1 MNKKK
6 SCCTKRFLAEQGFWT
21 SFGLVLLRSMMLY
34 YHQKKHPRWEGASMN
49 SFAPTPVTSSVASSW
64 PFQKV
69 LIANRGEIAVR
80 IIRAC
85 RDLGLTSIAVY
96 SDADRSALHVRM
108 ADEAYHI
115 GPSQASQSYL
125 HIPKIIEVAKYAGA
139 EAIHPGYGFLS
150 ENADFVD
157 ACTAA
162 GLIFVGPS
170 AEAQRA
176 MGEKTAARRTAQA
189 AGVPIVPGAMT
200 DEGDDTAF
208 AETAEQLGYPVLLKA
223 AAGGGGKGIRF
234 VRDPKDLLTSL
245 RTARSEAR
253 SAFGDGRVYMEK
265 AVSPARHIE
274 VQFIADTHGNVVHL
288 GEREC
293 SIQRRHQKLIEE
305 APSPVLDDELREQI
319 SSSAVRLVRAIR
331 YVNAGTA
338 EFLLGPDRTFYFLE
352 VNARIQVEHP
362 VTELYT
368 GIDLVQEQ
376 FRVAAG
382 LPLSFTQRDVVFRGA
397 AIECRISA
405 EDPEN
410 RFLPATGSVQAL
422 QEPSG
427 PGVRVDSSL
436 YAGLQVPLFYD
447 PLLAKLIVWGR
458 DRSQAIARMRR
469 ALAEYQIAG
478 VRTTLPFARWLM
490 DQPRFIEA
498 NFSTDFIAEEWD
510 TRQKAAEIV
519 PVASA
524 GELQNGQHAGLAPA
538 QVASIVGGLLMHEQL
553 AEDKQRRHP
562 AANSDEEGSRWRE
575 VSRKDVLRRI

>member
-1 MNKKK
+1 
-6 SCCTKRFLAEQGFWT
+6 
-21 SFGLVLLRSMMLY
+21 
-34 YHQKKHPRWEGASMN
+34 MN
-49 SFAPTPVTSSVASSW
+49 SFTPTSSW

-69 LIANRGEIAVR
+69 LVANRGEIAVR
-80 IIRAC
+80 VIRAC
-85 RDLGLTSIAVY
+85 RELGLTSVAVY
-96 SDADRSALHVRM
+96 SDADRNALHVRM

-125 HIPKIIEVAKYAGA
+125 HIPTIIEVARYAGV

-150 ENADFVD
+150 ENATFVD
-157 ACTAA
+157 ACADA
-162 GLIFVGPS
+162 GLIFVGPP
-170 AEAQRA
+170 AEVQRA

-189 AGVPIVPGAMT
+189 ADVPIVPGAMT
-200 DEGDDTAF
+200 EEGDDAAF
-208 AETAEQLGYPVLLKA
+208 VASAEQLGYPILLKA
-223 AAGGGGKGIRF
+223 AAGGGGKGIRL
-234 VRDPKDLLTSL
+234 VRDAKNLIPSL

-274 VQFIADTHGNVVHL
+274 VQFIADTYGNIVHL

-305 APSPVLDDELREQI
+305 APSPLLDDELREQI
-319 SSSAVRLVRAIR
+319 TSSAVRLVRAIH

-338 EFLLGPDRTFYFLE
+338 EFLLGPERTFYFLE

-362 VTELYT
+362 VTEWCT

-382 LPLSFTQRDVVFRGA
+382 LPLSFTQQDVRFRGA

-410 RFLPATGSVQAL
+410 RFLPATGLVQAL

-436 YAGLQVPLFYD
+436 YPGQQVPLFYD
-447 PLLAKLIVWGR
+447 PLLSKLIVWGR

-469 ALAEYQIAG
+469 ALAEYQVVG

-490 DQPRFIEA
+490 QQPRFITGDL
-498 NFSTDFIAEEWD
+498 STDFVAEEWD
-510 TRQKAAEIV
+510 TRNAGA
-519 PVASA
+519 ASA
-524 GELQNGQHAGLAPA
+524 VALEAEDTGLAGESEMAPGID
-538 QVASIVGGLLMHEQL
+538 QVAALVGGLLANEHME
-553 AEDKQRRHP
+553 AEKLRRRP
-562 AANSDEEGSRWRE
+562 VAETNGTMSRWRE
-575 VSRKDVLRRI
+575 AGRREALR

>member
-1 MNKKK
+1 MN
-6 SCCTKRFLAEQGFWT
+6 TRTHAID
-21 SFGLVLLRSMMLY
+21 
-34 YHQKKHPRWEGASMN
+34 HA
-49 SFAPTPVTSSVASSW
+49 AVAQW

-69 LIANRGEIAVR
+69 LIANRGEIAIRV
-80 IIRAC
+80 IRAC
-85 RDLGLTSIAVY
+85 RELGLSSVAVY
-96 SDADRSALHVRM
+96 SDADRNALHVRM

-115 GPSQASQSYL
+115 GPAQASQSYL
-125 HIPKIIEVAKYAGA
+125 HIPTIIEVAQYAGA
-139 EAIHPGYGFLS
+139 QAIHPGYGFLS
-150 ENADFVD
+150 ENATFVD
-157 ACTAA
+157 SCAAA
-162 GLIFVGPS
+162 GLIFIGPP

-189 AGVPIVPGAMT
+189 ASVPIVPGAMT
-200 DEGDDTAF
+200 DEEDDTKYA
-208 AETAEQLGYPVLLKA
+208 ATAEQLGYPVLLKA

-234 VRDPKDLLTSL
+234 VRDPKDLVSPL

-265 AVSPARHIE
+265 AVAPARHIE

-305 APSPVLDDELREQI
+305 SPSPVLDDELREQI
-319 SSSAVRLVRAIR
+319 TSSAVRLVRAIR
-331 YVNAGTA
+331 YVNAGTT
-338 EFLLGPDRTFYFLE
+338 EFLLGPDRNFYFLE

-362 VTELYT
+362 VTEWYT

-382 LPLSFTQRDVVFRGA
+382 LPLSFTQKDVVFRGA

-436 YAGLQVPLFYD
+436 YPGQQVPLFYD
-447 PLLAKLIVWGR
+447 PLLSKLIVWGR

-469 ALAEYQIAG
+469 ALAEYQVVG

-490 DQPRFIEA
+490 DQPRFSA
-498 NFSTDFIAEEWD
+498 ADFSTDFIAEEWD
-510 TRQKAAEIV
+510 TRQKAAEV
-519 PVASA
+519 VAVESA
-524 GELQNGQHAGLAPA
+524 SELQNGQHAELAPS
-538 QVASIVGGLLMHEQL
+538 QVAAIVGGLLMHEQL
-553 AEDKQRRHP
+553 AEDRRRRHP
-562 AANSDEEGSRWRE
+562 AATSGEGGSRWRE
-575 VSRKDVLRRI
+575 VSRKEVLRRI

>member
-1 MNKKK
+1 MD
-6 SCCTKRFLAEQGFWT
+6 T
-21 SFGLVLLRSMMLY
+21 S
-34 YHQKKHPRWEGASMN
+34 
-49 SFAPTPVTSSVASSW
+49 APTSSW

-69 LIANRGEIAVR
+69 LIANRGEITIRV
-80 IIRAC
+80 IRAC
-85 RDLGLTSIAVY
+85 RELGLTSVAVY
-96 SDADRSALHVRM
+96 SDADRQALHVRM

-115 GPSQASQSYL
+115 GPSQASKSYL
-125 HIPKIIEVAKYAGA
+125 HIPTIIEVARYAGA
-139 EAIHPGYGFLS
+139 QAIHPGYGFLS
-150 ENADFVD
+150 ENATFAA
-157 ACTAA
+157 ACA
-162 GLIFVGPS
+162 GAGIIFVGPP
-170 AEAQRA
+170 AEAQRS

-200 DEGDDTAF
+200 GVEDDTAY
-208 AETAEQLGYPVLLKA
+208 AAIAEQIGYPLLLKA

-234 VRDPKDLLTSL
+234 VRDPQDLLSSL

-265 AVSPARHIE
+265 AITPARHIE
-274 VQFIADTHGNVVHL
+274 VQFIADQHGNVVHL

-305 APSPVLDDELREQI
+305 APSPMMDHDLREHMT
-319 SSSAVRLVRAIR
+319 SSTLRLIRAIN

-338 EFLLGPDRTFYFLE
+338 EFLLGPDRSFYFLE

-382 LPLSFTQRDVVFRGA
+382 LPLSFTQQQVVQRGA
-397 AIECRISA
+397 AIECRIAA

-410 RFLPATGSVQAL
+410 RFLPATGTVQAL

-436 YAGLQVPLFYD
+436 YPGLQVPLFYD
-447 PLLAKLIVWGR
+447 SLLSKLIVWGK
-458 DRSQAIARMRR
+458 DRTQAIARMRR
-469 ALAEYQIAG
+469 ALAEYQVVG

-490 DQPRFIEA
+490 QHPRFIA
-498 NFSTDFIAEEWD
+498 GDLSTDFIAEEWN
-510 TRQKAAEIV
+510 TRDVGATL
-519 PVASA
+519 ASA
-524 GELQNGQHAGLAPA
+524 QEND
-538 QVASIVGGLLMHEQL
+538 QVAAIVGSLLVNENIE
-553 AEDKQRRHP
+553 AEKRRRRP
-562 AANSDEEGSRWRE
+562 AVETDGAGSRWRDAA
-575 VSRKDVLRRI
+575 RKEALRRL